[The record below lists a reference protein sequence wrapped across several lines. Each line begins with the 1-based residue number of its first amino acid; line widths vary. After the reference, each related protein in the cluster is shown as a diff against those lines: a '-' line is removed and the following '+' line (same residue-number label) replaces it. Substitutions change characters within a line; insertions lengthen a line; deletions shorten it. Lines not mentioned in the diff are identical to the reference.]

1 MKVFKVN
8 QSYYNLN
15 QFEQY
20 NITDDSLLSLN
31 KNLDGTLYRNHQE
44 NEDLFISSEVRF
56 LINNQA
62 EFARSFEA
70 FLSNND
76 SLVDFSSFLT
86 IYNGD
91 DDQIAEYQMNSESI
105 KVIDTTTLEAA
116 KMIIIHQ
123 EASASLIQRKLQ
135 LGYNRAGRII
145 DQLEELGIIGP
156 FNGSSARAVNY
167 NDVAALSAHLEALR
181 VKIVDTIE

>member
-1 MKVFKVN
+1 MKIIKVN

-20 NITDDSLLSLN
+20 NITDDGLLSLN
-31 KNLDGTLYRNHQE
+31 KNLDGTLYCNHQD
-44 NEDLFISSEVRF
+44 NEDLFFSSEVRF
-56 LINNQA
+56 LIKNQA

-76 SLVDFSSFLT
+76 SLVDFSSLLE
-86 IYNGD
+86 IYHGD
-91 DDQIAEYQMNSESI
+91 KGQVAEYQMNSESI

-123 EASASLIQRKLQ
+123 QASASLIQRKLQ

-156 FNGSSARAVNY
+156 FNGSSARAVNI
-167 NDVAALSAHLEALR
+167 NDVAALSAHIQGLG

>member
-20 NITDDSLLSLN
+20 NITDDGLLALN

-76 SLVDFSSFLT
+76 SLVDFSSFLE

-91 DDQIAEYQMNSESI
+91 RDQVAEYQINSESI
-105 KVIDTTTLEAA
+105 KVIDTTT
-116 KMIIIHQ
+116 
-123 EASASLIQRKLQ
+123 R
-135 LGYNRAGRII
+135 
-145 DQLEELGIIGP
+145 
-156 FNGSSARAVNY
+156 
-167 NDVAALSAHLEALR
+167 
-181 VKIVDTIE
+181 

>member
-20 NITDDSLLSLN
+20 NITDDGLLSLN

-76 SLVDFSSFLT
+76 LLVDFSSFLE

-91 DDQIAEYQMNSESI
+91 DDQDAEYQINSESI
-105 KVIDTTTLEAA
+105 KVIDTTTLDSAR
-116 KMIIIHQ
+116 IIIINQ
-123 EASASLIQRKLQ
+123 EASASIIQRKLK

-156 FNGSSARAVNY
+156 FNGSSARLVNIT
-167 NDVAALSAHLEALR
+167 DLGALDAHLENLG